1 MPSKPG
7 RGAETPPRIVTVR
20 ADEASNSKQALPLFF
35 GVSGRSAG
43 ARGISMY
50 KVVIPPG
57 AVAEPHCHKD
67 FETAIYVIKG
77 RVETRFGPGL
87 RDSVVNGP
95 GDLPPADFTETA
107 VDFAGSITNIGV
119 AGSQVGG
126 GTQAFIDMIMLSDT
140 ATAFYDVAGEG
151 AVPPPKGTVLVIR

>member
-1 MPSKPG
+1 MPSKPES
-7 RGAETPPRIVTVR
+7 RAETPPRIVTVS
-20 ADEASNSKQALPLFF
+20 AAGASDSRQALPLFF

-43 ARGISMY
+43 AKGISMY

-95 GDLPPADFTETA
+95 GDFVYIPPDLPHQPVNLSDSEPAEAIVARNDPSEQENVVPYDPDAETA
-107 VDFAGSITNIGV
+107 
-119 AGSQVGG
+119 
-126 GTQAFIDMIMLSDT
+126 
-140 ATAFYDVAGEG
+140 
-151 AVPPPKGTVLVIR
+151 

>member
-1 MPSKPG
+1 MPNKPG

-20 ADEASNSKQALPLFF
+20 ADEASDSKQALPLFF

-57 AVAEPHCHKD
+57 AAAEPHCHKG

-87 RDSVVNGP
+87 QHSVVNGP
-95 GDLPPADFTETA
+95 GDFIYVPPDLPHQP
-107 VDFAGSITNIGV
+107 VN
-119 AGSQVGG
+119 
-126 GTQAFIDMIMLSDT
+126 LSDSEP
-140 ATAFYDVAGEG
+140 AEAIVARNDPSEQENVVPYD
-151 AVPPPKGTVLVIR
+151 PNIKTT

>member
-1 MPSKPG
+1 MDCESFMPSKPDN
-7 RGAETPPRIVTVR
+7 RASPRIVTVR
-20 ADEASNSKQALPLFF
+20 TAEALDSKQALPLFL
-35 GVSGRSAG
+35 GVSERSTG
-43 ARGISMY
+43 AKGISMY

-95 GDLPPADFTETA
+95 GDFVYIPPDLPHQP
-107 VDFAGSITNIGV
+107 VN
-119 AGSQVGG
+119 
-126 GTQAFIDMIMLSDT
+126 LSDSEP
-140 ATAFYDVAGEG
+140 AEAIVARNDPSEQENV
-151 AVPPPKGTVLVIR
+151 VPYHPEAETT

>member
-1 MPSKPG
+1 
-7 RGAETPPRIVTVR
+7 
-20 ADEASNSKQALPLFF
+20 
-35 GVSGRSAG
+35 
-43 ARGISMY
+43 MY

-95 GDLPPADFTETA
+95 GDFVYIPPDLPHQPVNLSDSEPAEAIVARNDPSEQENVVPYDPDAETA
-107 VDFAGSITNIGV
+107 
-119 AGSQVGG
+119 
-126 GTQAFIDMIMLSDT
+126 
-140 ATAFYDVAGEG
+140 
-151 AVPPPKGTVLVIR
+151 